1 MTERSSNPSNSD
13 ALLRPIT
20 KIIEATFT
28 RPADT
33 TAYADGDTLCNSTS
47 APTIMTFSGVVRAGG
62 LGAVLQSAM
71 LIKSTVQATELN
83 ADLLLFDTSITM
95 SNDNAAFSPSDS
107 DAEKAVAV
115 IQFRG
120 TTNGSKLAANIVYDA
135 GAISR
140 SVKCAASSTSLYG
153 VLVARSAYVPG
164 NAEVFRVRLGVIQ
177 D

>member
-1 MTERSSNPSNSD
+1 MEGTSNPSNV
-13 ALLRPIT
+13 LGQLRPLT

-28 RPADT
+28 RPPDT
-33 TAYADGDTLCNSTS
+33 TAYADGDAVCNSTS
-47 APTIMTFSGVVRAGG
+47 APTIMTFSGVARAGG
-62 LGAVLQSAM
+62 LGAVLQSAV
-71 LIKSTVQATELN
+71 LIMSTAAAT
-83 ADLLLFDTSITM
+83 AGDFDLLVFDTSVGM
-95 SNDNAAFSPSDS
+95 SNDNAAFTPSDS

-120 TTNGSKLAANIVYDA
+120 TTNGSKLGANIVYDA

-140 SVKCAASSTSLYG
+140 SVKCAAGSTSLYG

>member
-1 MTERSSNPSNSD
+1 MEGTSNPSNV
-13 ALLRPIT
+13 LGQLRPLT

-33 TAYADGDTLCNSTS
+33 TAYADGDTVCNSTS
-47 APTIMTFSGVVRAGG
+47 APTIMTFSNVARAGG
-62 LGAVLQSAM
+62 LGAVLQSAL
-71 LIKSTVQATELN
+71 LIMSTAAAT
-83 ADLLLFDTSITM
+83 AGDFDLLLFDTSITM

-107 DAEKAVAV
+107 DVEKAVAV